1 MSESSSHP
9 PAVEDEARPLSSDII
24 STLVENHREFLQFL
38 ERRVGNRAVAE
49 DLLQD
54 AFVRG
59 IGRAETLRDEEAAT
73 AWFYRSLRNAL
84 VDHYRRGGASE
95 RALAAVAAE
104 FDEAQAPDA
113 ELQDAVCKCVGRL
126 AETLKPEYAEA
137 LRRVEV
143 DGLSV
148 QAFAAEAGIT
158 ANNAAVRLFRARKAL
173 QKQLEVSCGTCAS
186 HGCLDCT
193 CGEKKAP
200 GQTGGCGP

>member
-1 MSESSSHP
+1 MSDSSRQ
-9 PAVEDEARPLSSDII
+9 PAAEDEARPLSSDII

-49 DLLQD
+49 DILQD
-54 AFVRG
+54 AFVKG
-59 IGRAETLRDEEAAT
+59 IGRAETLRNEESAT

-84 VDHYRRGGASE
+84 IDHYRRGGASE

-104 FDEAQAPDA
+104 FDEAQAPDV
-113 ELQDAVCKCVGRL
+113 ELRDAVCKCVGRL
-126 AETLKPEYAEA
+126 AGTLKPEYAEA
-137 LRRVEV
+137 LQRVEV

-158 ANNAAVRLFRARKAL
+158 ANNAAGRLFRARKAL
-173 QKQLEVSCGTCAS
+173 QKPLEGSCGTCAS
-186 HGCLDCT
+186 HGRLDCT

-200 GQTGGCGP
+200 GTGGGCGP

>member
-1 MSESSSHP
+1 MSDPLNPHG
-9 PAVEDEARPLSSDII
+9 AAEDAARPLSSDII

-49 DLLQD
+49 DILQD
-54 AFVRG
+54 AFVKG
-59 IGRAETLRDEEAAT
+59 IGRADTLRDEEAAT

-84 VDHYRRGGASE
+84 IDHYRRGGASE

-104 FDEAQAPDA
+104 LDEAQAPDA

-126 AETLKPEYAEA
+126 ATTLKPEYAEA
-137 LRRVEV
+137 LQRVEV
-143 DGLSV
+143 DGVSV
-148 QAFAAEAGIT
+148 GAFAAEAGIT

-193 CGEKKAP
+193 CGEKKP
-200 GQTGGCGP
+200 SGTPGGCGH

>member
-1 MSESSSHP
+1 MSDSSSQLT
-9 PAVEDEARPLSSDII
+9 AEDEVRPLSSDII
-24 STLVENHREFLQFL
+24 STLVANHREFLQFL

-49 DLLQD
+49 DILQD

-59 IGRAETLRDEEAAT
+59 IGRAETLRNEESAT

-84 VDHYRRGGASE
+84 IDHYRRGGASE

-104 FDEAQAPDA
+104 FDEAQAPDV
-113 ELQDAVCKCVGRL
+113 ELQDAVCKCVSRL
-126 AETLKPEYAEA
+126 ADTLKPEYAEA

-148 QAFAAEAGIT
+148 QAFAAEVGIT

-173 QKQLEVSCGTCAS
+173 KKQLEVSCGTCAS
-186 HGCLDCT
+186 HGCLDCN
-193 CGEKKAP
+193 CGEKTAD
-200 GQTGGCGP
+200 GEQGGCCN

>member
-1 MSESSSHP
+1 MSDSSTLDTGT
-9 PAVEDEARPLSSDII
+9 EDAARPLSSDII

-49 DLLQD
+49 DILQD
-54 AFVRG
+54 AFVKGLR
-59 IGRAETLRDEEAAT
+59 RAETLRDEGSAT

-84 VDHYRRGGASE
+84 IDHYRRGGASE

-104 FDEAQAPDA
+104 LDEAQAPDV

-126 AETLKPEYAEA
+126 ATTLKPEYAEA
-137 LRRVEV
+137 LQRVEV

-148 QAFAAEAGIT
+148 QSFAAEAGIT

-173 QKQLEVSCGTCAS
+173 QKQLQVSCGTCAS

-193 CGEKKAP
+193 CGEKRAP
-200 GQTGGCGP
+200 GTSGGCGS

>member
-1 MSESSSHP
+1 MSDSSSHTDR
-9 PAVEDEARPLSSDII
+9 AEDEVRPLSSDII

-49 DLLQD
+49 DILQD
-54 AFVRG
+54 AFVKG
-59 IGRAETLRDEEAAT
+59 IGRAETLRNEESAT

-84 VDHYRRGGASE
+84 IDHYRRGGASE

-104 FDEAQAPDA
+104 LDEAQAPDA

-126 AETLKPEYAEA
+126 AATLKPEYAEA
-137 LRRVEV
+137 LQRVEV
-143 DGLSV
+143 DGLSM

-173 QKQLEVSCGTCAS
+173 QKQLEASCGTCAS

-193 CGEKKAP
+193 CAEKKTP
-200 GQTGGCGP
+200 GTQGGCGH